1 MKQIPGGNDRKKGK
15 GKDNSTCKDNSK
27 CNTGILRYAQDDDRK
42 ISNGKSNSGGL
53 LGYFFSAKS
62 SSSFSS

>member
-15 GKDNSTCKDNSK
+15 GKDNSK